1 MSLRVRV
8 FVIVCMILI
17 LINIIRLM
25 SKKKID
31 YKYGLGWSLVDI
43 VVIVMAAWPGLLGW
57 IAKLTGVIAPVNML
71 FFLGFILA
79 LTIIFSLSVTVSKL
93 HDKVNRLSQ
102 EIAIMKKDSYDKQ
115 KTDND
120 NKDDEKQR
128 KYVIEE

>member
-1 MSLRVRV
+1 MSLRVRI

-115 KTDND
+115 KSDND